1 MRKFLGLFVAA
12 ALVIPA
18 AAIVAG
24 PAGAAGGTSCASGSG
39 SATFNPPLPD
49 LTSTKKVKD
58 VLKATG
64 TLSGCTGAVSGG
76 TFTGLSPASTGSNC
90 KTIATPTSVG
100 TKLKLTIKW
109 NTGATSTIQAML
121 KQIPKKP
128 VTNQTVSGPVTAGLF
143 KGSKLSGK
151 FTYTLAKGTCS
162 KGHALAKVTFAS
174 DGPIV
179 IK

>member
-18 AAIVAG
+18 AAMVGG
-24 PAGAAGGTSCASGSG
+24 PAGAAGGTTCASGSG
-39 SATFNPPLPD
+39 TATFTPPLPD

-58 VLKATG
+58 VLRSTG
-64 TLSGCTGAVSGG
+64 TVSGCTGTVASG
-76 TFTGLSPASTGSNC
+76 TLTGVSPASTGSNC
-90 KTIATPTSVG
+90 KSVATPTTVA
-100 TKLKLTIKW
+100 TKIKLTVKW
-109 NTGATSTIQAML
+109 NTGATTTIQAVL
-121 KQIPKKP
+121 KEIPH
-128 VTNQTVSGPVTAGLF
+128 TAITTQTVSGPVTAGLF

-162 KGHALAKVTFAS
+162 KGHALAKLTYTNV
-174 DGPIV
+174 GPTV